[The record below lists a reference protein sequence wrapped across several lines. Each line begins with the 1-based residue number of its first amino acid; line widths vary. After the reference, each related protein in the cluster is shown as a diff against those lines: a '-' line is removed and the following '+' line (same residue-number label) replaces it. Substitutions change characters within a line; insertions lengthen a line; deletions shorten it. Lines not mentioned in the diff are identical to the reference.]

1 MSILH
6 SSCQFFIVR
15 SSPYLCYSTCFSS
28 SCSPVDIT
36 VYKNGFHGDLNET
49 FFVGEVDEGAQKLV
63 RVAHE
68 CLMKGISIGKG
79 LSNERHWDR

>member
-1 MSILH
+1 
-6 SSCQFFIVR
+6 
-15 SSPYLCYSTCFSS
+15 
-28 SCSPVDIT
+28 VDIT

-63 RVAHE
+63 RVAYE

-79 LSNERHWDR
+79 SPMDKYINIGKGSSM